1 MTRFL
6 RIAVLLLPAAGLLAS
21 CAVFG
26 GPRDRAIRRTPSFQ
40 QGYAD
45 GCAAANNV
53 GADWRKDPHTAATYD
68 SDPVYRAGWGNGFQ
82 TCRRTI
88 SPPGSS
94 LDNPIPSP
102 SPGH

>member
-45 GCAAANNV
+45 GCARRQRCRRRT
-53 GADWRKDPHTAATYD
+53 GAKDPHT
-68 SDPVYRAGWGNGFQ
+68 G
-82 TCRRTI
+82 
-88 SPPGSS
+88 
-94 LDNPIPSP
+94 
-102 SPGH
+102 GHL